1 MTVSSRVFLTVI
13 LTGLLPILSMGTVVK
28 KAVADPLVVDLS
40 NHLVAITTGFT
51 GTKVLLF
58 GAVED
63 EGDVIVTVR
72 GPDQDM
78 VVRKKE
84 RKVGI
89 WVNSESARYKNI
101 PAYYASASNRPMDII
116 APPEVLLDYRI
127 GLHNQ
132 RFVAESDLTDADKK
146 SLPRGTGAQYAKCRS
161 VW

>member
-13 LTGLLPILSMGTVVK
+13 LTALLPILSIGTVTK

-78 VVRKKE
+78 VVSPHLKFCW
-84 RKVGI
+84 I
-89 WVNSESARYKNI
+89 T
-101 PAYYASASNRPMDII
+101 ASAYII
-116 APPEVLLDYRI
+116 NALLPKAI
-127 GLHNQ
+127 
-132 RFVAESDLTDADKK
+132 
-146 SLPRGTGAQYAKCRS
+146 
-161 VW
+161 